1 MSRVEEMER
10 GLKSANANGGMNNQQ
25 WITYMLT
32 DIALSLARIVDVL
45 EKEKKEEGG
54 E

>member
-1 MSRVEEMER
+1 MSRVDEMER
-10 GLKSANANGGMNNQQ
+10 ALKSANEKGGMNNQQ

-45 EKEKKEEGG
+45 EKEKKEEADQ
-54 E
+54 